1 MAIDDYSKSIYY
13 NPRRTDALMK
23 HGLYYFNK
31 STWSVA
37 INDFTDVI
45 KIDPSNAEARTF
57 RGRAYLKQEDYKKAA
72 ADFSA
77 AIHLDPCNWLAFY
90 YRGCILR
97 KIDPKQALRDFSISV
112 LLNDDYENL
121 SSFFHRGILYSEMKQ
136 WILAMCD
143 FESVVAL
150 DRFLTLPYINIGL
163 IMLLHLDRYFESIG
177 QFTSAIQMDP
187 LDTRPYLCR
196 AQAYHKIHKLK
207 DSLKDITRAI
217 HLQPNSPHLYLLR
230 GQYLLDMK
238 NYELASFCI
247 HQVAEMGQGSFECS
261 IVQEALVQSF
271 CQNHSKA
278 IECALTATKKQ
289 PDPSTFV
296 LLGKIQMKAKKHKD
310 ALASFKEA
318 LRLLKGTAKAVP
330 SIFEAAEM
338 YYFMGQCYMEQVSLI
353 EACDAFSTAVKL
365 YPCYADAFYERG
377 LCRMQLQQEKCI
389 LDFNKVLAISPNHF
403 QAYLSRAAFFGSKGR
418 YSKAIMNCTE
428 AIKIHPK
435 SVRAHLYRGALKI
448 FNKTYKNAVED
459 LTKTIELDNICIL
472 AYYNRGVC
480 HHQMKDYKNA
490 LKDYS
495 ITLLLEPNKD
505 MVLKVLVNR
514 ALVYAELDQ
523 YANSLED
530 FIEAALSKPKDC
542 KLFKALGIC
551 YHRLQKYE
559 EAVKSFSTLLKLN
572 PFSLDGYIGRG
583 NAHMEYGHQAG
594 SKQAQKD
601 FLKAIHLNPL
611 CIKARLCLGYNLQG
625 LGKFQKAWHQFSA
638 VIHVDPQ
645 CHIAY
650 DGRAIV
656 CLQMGDTFAAF
667 QDINTALKLTTSAE
681 LLTNRG
687 VINQFMGY
695 LSYAMKD
702 YQQAIT
708 FDPDYALAYFN
719 AANIYFLNRQFSQ
732 AKDYYSK
739 ALTLDAK
746 NESAFLNRAI
756 TNTLLRNFEEAKAD
770 FEKAACLSPF
780 SAAVYYNRA
789 NLYNTLKQ
797 YEQAEEDISKALAI
811 QSYDPLMY
819 KLRADI
825 RGKLGLIKEA
835 IADYKKAISIQE
847 FIFTG

>member
-1 MAIDDYSKSIYY
+1 
-13 NPRRTDALMK
+13 MK
-23 HGLYYFNK
+23 HGIYYFNK
-31 STWSVA
+31 SNWFTS

-45 KIDPSNAEARTF
+45 KIDPNNAEARTF
-57 RGRAYLKQEDYKKAA
+57 RGRAYMKQGEYKKAA

-77 AIHLDPCNWLAFY
+77 AIHLDPCNWMAFY

-97 KIDPKQALRDFSISV
+97 KVDPKQALQDFSISV
-112 LLNDDYENL
+112 LLNDDFENL
-121 SSFFHRGILYSEMKQ
+121 SCFIHRGILYTEMEQ
-136 WILAMCD
+136 WILAICD

-150 DRFLTLPYINIGL
+150 DRSLTLPYVNIGL
-163 IMLLHLDRYFESIG
+163 IMLLHLDRYFEAVG

-196 AQAYHKIHKLK
+196 AQAYHKIHKLN
-207 DSLKDITRAI
+207 DSLKDVTRAI
-217 HLQPNSPHLYLLR
+217 HLQPNSPRLCLMR

-238 NYELASFCI
+238 KYELAHFCLR
-247 HQVAEMGQGSFECS
+247 QVAEMGQGSFECS

-271 CQNHSKA
+271 CQNHNRA

-289 PDPSTFV
+289 PEPSTFV

-310 ALASFKEA
+310 AVASFKEA
-318 LRLLKGTAKAVP
+318 LKLLMGTGKTVP
-330 SIFEAAEM
+330 CTFEAAEM
-338 YYFMGQCYMEQVSLI
+338 YYFIGQCYKERILLI

-365 YPCYADAFYERG
+365 YPRYADAFYERG

-389 LDFNKVLAISPNHF
+389 LDFNKVLAISPKHF
-403 QAYLSRAAFFGSKGR
+403 QAYLSRAAFFGSKQR

-428 AIKIHPK
+428 AIKIHPN
-435 SVRAHLYRGALKI
+435 SVRGYLYRGTLKI
-448 FNKTYKNAVED
+448 YNKTYKNAVED
-459 LTKTIELDNICIL
+459 LDKTIELDNICIL

-480 HHQMKDYKNA
+480 YHQMKDYKNA

-505 MVLKVLVNR
+505 ITLKVFINR
-514 ALVYAELDQ
+514 ALIYAELDQ

-530 FIEAALSKPKDC
+530 FTEAALRNPKNGQ
-542 KLFKALGIC
+542 LFQALGIC
-551 YHRLQKYE
+551 YHRLQRYE
-559 EAVKSFSTLLKLN
+559 EAVKSFSTVLKLN

-583 NAHMEYGHQAG
+583 NSYMEYGHLAG
-594 SKQAQKD
+594 SEQAQKE

-638 VIHVDPQ
+638 AIQINPG

-667 QDINTALKLTTSAE
+667 QDINAALKVTASAE

-687 VINQFMGY
+687 VINHFMGY
-695 LSYAMKD
+695 LSCAMKD
-702 YQQAIT
+702 YQRAVMV
-708 FDPDYALAYFN
+708 DPDYALAYFN
-719 AANIYFLNRQFSQ
+719 AANLYLLKRQFSQ
-732 AKDYYSK
+732 ARDYYSK
-739 ALTLDAK
+739 ALILDAT

-756 TNTLLRNFEEAKAD
+756 ANTLLKNFEEAKAD
-770 FEKAACLSPF
+770 FEEAVCLSPF
-780 SAAVYYNRA
+780 SAAIYYNKA

-797 YEQAEEDISKALAI
+797 YQQAEEDISKALAI
-811 QSYDPLMY
+811 QPYDSLMY

-825 RGKLGLIKEA
+825 RGKLGFLKEA
-835 IADYKKAISIQE
+835 IADYKKAINIQE
-847 FIFTG
+847 LIFTG